1 MTDLL
6 THVLA
11 AYVLARVASWRLGWL
26 ADRHVALAMLGATI
40 PDTAKL
46 YLLLGGIRHTVAG
59 VEVSLLALQTIGAAL
74 AFVAIAGLLVQPRE
88 RRPALSALTAGVVLH
103 VALDYLVLRTG
114 GQSPPYLYPLTWAQL
129 PAGNLYLSADVWPT
143 LVALVAATTVWLL
156 DRRRRASQGWPQATD

>member
-11 AYVLARVASWRLGWL
+11 AYVLARVASWRLDWL

-40 PDTAKL
+40 PDAAKV

-74 AFVAIAGLLVQPRE
+74 VFVAIAGLQVPPRE
-88 RRPALSALTAGVVLH
+88 RRPAMVALTAGVVLH
-103 VALDYLVLRTG
+103 IALDYLVVRTG
-114 GQSPPYLYPLTWAQL
+114 GRSPPYLYPLTWAQL
-129 PAGNLYLSADVWPT
+129 PTGNFYLSADVWPS
-143 LVALVAATTVWLL
+143 LVALVVAGSVWLL
-156 DRRRRASQGWPQATD
+156 DRRKRAGQGWTRTGR